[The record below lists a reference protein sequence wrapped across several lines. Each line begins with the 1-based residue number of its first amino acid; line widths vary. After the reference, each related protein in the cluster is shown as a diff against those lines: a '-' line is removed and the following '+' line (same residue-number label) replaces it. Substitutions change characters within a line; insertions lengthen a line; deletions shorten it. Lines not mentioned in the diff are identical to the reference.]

1 MVGRPWTY
9 LPSEP
14 GALAIDREF
23 YQRIASET
31 ADRMLAQGHV
41 VPIRSGYAW
50 AMRAGQVCRV
60 VAVEGPQVVDFN
72 CWNLHN
78 PRERFWAARTRQ
90 LESTHLTDGNRLW
103 SVLPYLRPMLTIT
116 HETIQYGE
124 DEDGGRCHDLLGSR
138 CDPYVTKLLEG
149 ESFDFNCHSNLTRA
163 ILPWHLNESDVH
175 DVLNIFQ
182 VTGLNADGRYF
193 MKGSPAKQGDYFEF
207 LAEIDLL
214 CAVSTC
220 PGGDLSI
227 PLWGPDAGD
236 PLPTCKPIGIE
247 VYDLPEELLSGW
259 RSPEPSDYA
268 GFFGLKQ
275 PVWGEGE

>member
-14 GALAIDREF
+14 GALAIDREL
-23 YQRIASET
+23 YRRIATET
-31 ADRMLAQGHV
+31 DGRTLTHEHV

-50 AMRAGQVCRV
+50 TVQAGQVCRV
-60 VAVEGPQVVDFN
+60 VAVAGPQVVDFN

-90 LESTHLTDGNRLW
+90 LESTHLTDFNRLW

-124 DEDGGRCHDLLGSR
+124 DEDGGKCHDLLGSR

-149 ESFDFNCHSNLTRA
+149 DSFDFNCHSNLTRA
-163 ILPWHLNESDVH
+163 VLPYHLNETDVH
-175 DVLNIFQ
+175 EVLTIFQ
-182 VTGLNADGRYF
+182 VTGLNDEGRNF
-193 MKGSPAKQGDYFEF
+193 MKASPAQAGDYFEF
-207 LAEIDLL
+207 VAEIDLL

-227 PLWGPDAGD
+227 PMWGPDAAD

-247 VYDLPEELLSGW
+247 VYDVPQALLKGW
-259 RSPEPSDYA
+259 KSPQASDYA

-275 PVWGEGE
+275 PVWGEEG

>member
-14 GALAIDREF
+14 GALAIDRDF
-23 YQRIASET
+23 YRRIATET
-31 ADRMLAQGHV
+31 DGRTQTHEHV

-50 AMRAGQVCRV
+50 TVRAGQVCRV
-60 VAVEGPQVVDFN
+60 VAVAGPQVVDFN

-90 LESTHLTDGNRLW
+90 LESTHLTDFNRLW

-124 DEDGGRCHDLLGSR
+124 DEDGGKCHDLLGSR

-149 ESFDFNCHSNLTRA
+149 DSFDFNCHSNLTRA
-163 ILPWHLNESDVH
+163 VLPYHLNESDVN

-182 VTGLNADGRYF
+182 VTGLNEEDRYF
-193 MKGSPAKQGDYFEF
+193 TKASPAKAGDYFEF
-207 LAEIDLL
+207 LAEIDLM

-227 PLWGPDAGD
+227 PMWGPDAAD

-247 VYDLPEELLSGW
+247 VYDVPGELLAGW
-259 RSPEPSDYA
+259 QSPQASDYA

-275 PVWGEGE
+275 PVWSLES

>member
-1 MVGRPWTY
+1 VVGRPWTY

-23 YQRIASET
+23 YQRLATET
-31 ADRMLAQGHV
+31 DGRKLTHEHV

-50 AMRAGQVCRV
+50 TVKAGQICRI
-60 VAVEGPQVVDFN
+60 VAVAGPQVVDFN

-78 PRERFWAARTRQ
+78 PRERFWAARSRQ

-103 SVLPYLRPMLTIT
+103 SVLTYLRPMLTIT

-124 DEDGGRCHDLLGSR
+124 DEDGGKCHDLLGSR
-138 CDPYVTKLLEG
+138 CDPYVTKLLDG

-163 ILPWHLNESDVH
+163 VLPYHLNESDVH

-182 VTGLNADGRYF
+182 VTGLNDEVSYF
-193 MKGSPAKQGDYFEF
+193 MKASPAEVGDYFEF

-227 PLWGPDAGD
+227 PMWGPDAAD

-247 VYDLPEELLSGW
+247 VYDVPEKLLAGW
-259 RSPEPSDYA
+259 SSPQASDYA

-275 PVWGEGE
+275 PVWGEEG